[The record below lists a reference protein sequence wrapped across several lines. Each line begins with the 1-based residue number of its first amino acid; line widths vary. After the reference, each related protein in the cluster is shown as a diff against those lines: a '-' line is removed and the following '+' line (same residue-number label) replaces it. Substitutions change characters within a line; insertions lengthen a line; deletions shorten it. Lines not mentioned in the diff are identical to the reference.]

1 MLSVKKIICR
11 CNSQNKLYICSTS
24 LSMGC
29 FLTVKNTKMSEE
41 QNRATTSEKVKAA
54 MKREGRKYT
63 WLAEQLGISRVALYD
78 RLKDNSWSI
87 GELINL
93 KRLLNIG

>member
-1 MLSVKKIICR
+1 
-11 CNSQNKLYICSTS
+11 
-24 LSMGC
+24 
-29 FLTVKNTKMSEE
+29 MSETSVSI
-41 QNRATTSEKVKAA
+41 TTSEKVKAA

-63 WLAEQLGISRVALYD
+63 WLAGQLGITRVALYD
-78 RLKDNSWSI
+78 RLKDNCWSA

>member
-1 MLSVKKIICR
+1 
-11 CNSQNKLYICSTS
+11 
-24 LSMGC
+24 
-29 FLTVKNTKMSEE
+29 MSEE

-54 MKREGRKYT
+54 MKREGRKYI
-63 WLAEQLGISRVALYD
+63 WLAEQLGITRVALYD
-78 RLKDNSWSI
+78 RLKDNSWSV